1 MKTAME
7 ALEQQSIL
15 EKQLVKNL
23 EDQTK
28 LRKEQIEKLLAVRQ
42 SLQDDIVYWQELRK
56 KYQ

>member
-28 LRKEQIEKLLAVRQ
+28 LRKEQIEKLLSVRQ

>member
-28 LRKEQIEKLLAVRQ
+28 LRKEQIGKLLSVRQ

>member
-28 LRKEQIEKLLAVRQ
+28 LRKEQIEKLLSVRQ
-42 SLQDDIVYWQELRK
+42 SLQDAIVYWQELRK

>member
-1 MKTAME
+1 ME

-28 LRKEQIEKLLAVRQ
+28 LRKEQIEKLLSVRQ

>member
-28 LRKEQIEKLLAVRQ
+28 LRQEQIEKLLSVRQ

>member
-1 MKTAME
+1 MKTEME

-28 LRKEQIEKLLAVRQ
+28 LRKEQIEKLLSVRQ

>member
-28 LRKEQIEKLLAVRQ
+28 LRKEQIEKLLSVRQ

-56 KYQ
+56 KSQ